1 MVRVVSVNKC
11 DVKSKI
17 DLWRLCLSAGE
28 VYADELLLQ
37 GRTNTNQQQHSEGDA
52 LVEVPLL
59 HGDGDQQAADEEHVG
74 VFQVFNADLKHEQN
88 NQ

>member
-1 MVRVVSVNKC
+1 MSVNKC
-11 DVKSKI
+11 EVKRKEI
-17 DLWRLCLSAGE
+17 FGGC
-28 VYADELLLQ
+28 VELLLQ

-52 LVEVPLL
+52 LVQVPLL

-74 VFQVFNADLKHEQN
+74 VFQVFNADLKHRQN